1 MTEPLTETIVTET
14 EGAVPAQPE
23 PYVPEAFGATRIASL
38 ISEHIGEPVTTDDVA
53 EFIERQ
59 ALTEIDRYKGWS
71 MYSTAAARELD
82 VDLVRSIVAEQVAW
96 QEVSLSPDAAVERIG
111 WHWSDLERMAK
122 EGRITPGRGGRY
134 RITDLE
140 ALAAEADDDRHVTA
154 QSAAK
159 DVLGVRES
167 DWRYIESAGWI
178 RLAQTFE
185 REVGRRRTVTVSL
198 YQLGDV
204 RGLLERPGID
214 WEAVRDCPKG
224 RPSPLREHVTLT
236 STRAAAIRVFTQRL
250 ADRHRMTVWAWNSLY
265 SGQWELDWERGEGL
279 PDKKEVRREL
289 AADPEARACASEAV
303 LGTTWGRIT
312 RKARELLEPD
322 RAVVLDTET
331 TDLYGRTI
339 EIAVID
345 AATGKKLMN
354 TLVNPGD
361 ATISDGARWV
371 HGITDEM
378 IANAR
383 PLEKILLRLR
393 KVTKNR
399 TILAYNAEF
408 DRAVVLGDIKRA
420 GKRPMHLEPESS
432 WHCLMQMRTD
442 WLGAYRWPKLGG
454 SHRALGDCES
464 ARQVLIEMSKGRGTA
479 FEPCPPAPGA
489 PDA

>member
-1 MTEPLTETIVTET
+1 MATETTTPTGTET
-14 EGAVPAQPE
+14 SATAPPPQ
-23 PYVPEAFGATRIASL
+23 PYVPEALGATRIAHL
-38 ISEHIGEPVTTDDVA
+38 ISEHTGEPVTTDDVTA
-53 EFIERQ
+53 LVERQ
-59 ALTEIDRYKGWS
+59 ALTEVDRYKGWP

-82 VDLVRSIVAEQVAW
+82 AGLVRSIVAERVAW
-96 QEVSLSPDAAVERIG
+96 QEVSLSPDAAAERID

-122 EGRITPGRGGRY
+122 ESRITAGRGGRY

-140 ALAAEADDDRHVTA
+140 ALAAEADDDRYVTA
-154 QSAAK
+154 QSAVK
-159 DVLGVRES
+159 DVLEVRES

-178 RLAQTFE
+178 SPAETFE
-185 REVGRRRTVTVSL
+185 REVGRRRTVTAPL
-198 YQLGDV
+198 YRLGDV
-204 RGLLERPGID
+204 RALLERPGID
-214 WEAVRDCPKG
+214 WEAVRACPRG

-236 STRAAAIRVFTQRL
+236 PTRAAAIRAFAQRL
-250 ADRHRMTVWAWNSLY
+250 ADRHQMTVWAWNSPY

-289 AADPEARACASEAV
+289 TADPEARTYASEVV

-361 ATISDGARWV
+361 AKISDEARRV

-378 IANAR
+378 LADAR
-383 PLEKILLRLR
+383 PFEKILPRLR
-393 KVTKNR
+393 KVTKDR

-408 DRAVVLGDIKRA
+408 DRAVVLGDIKQA
-420 GKRPMHLEPESS
+420 GRRPMHLEPESS

-442 WLGAYRWPKLGG
+442 WLDAYRWPKLGG

-464 ARQVLIEMSKGRGTA
+464 ARQALVEMSKGRGTA
-479 FEPCPPAPGA
+479 FEPRPPAPGA
-489 PDA
+489 PEV